1 MSGLVVSANDAK
13 LVRQDGR
20 DHFPDAP
27 PADTVT
33 VLDASVMPPRVLHTV
48 EVSTSIVGPP
58 QSVAISPD
66 GRWVV
71 VGSATHVDAGTLV
84 LDDSITV
91 VDLQAGPAASTI
103 DLGAHA
109 QGIAFHPDGRL
120 LLIAAANGEVLV
132 CRVGDTFEVTD
143 RIAVSAGRLAGLSFT
158 HDGSAAIV
166 ALRDENG
173 AAVLDVSGTEVTLSP
188 QRISTGVSP
197 YVVDVD
203 AVGRWAVIGNVGWGG
218 KGIRGGDSV
227 ADDDSFTLVD
237 VSQRPFRAVQ
247 HVAVPSIPEGV
258 ALSPD
263 GRWVAALCMA
273 GCQLP
278 PGAPGH
284 QPNGRLQL
292 FEVSD
297 AGVRQVADLSAGA
310 AAQGVVFTDDGRH
323 VVAQFYADECLA
335 LFEVAQGTL
344 LDTGI
349 RVPVNGGPAGL
360 SAAPR

>member
-1 MSGLVVSANDAK
+1 MAKRASQLEEPVVTTEEAESTPPVADESEAVVDATADVVSEETESVPAEPIEPE
-13 LVRQDGR
+13 
-20 DHFPDAP
+20 PDPRAP
-27 PADTVT
+27 
-33 VLDASVMPPRVLHTV
+33 LDDPLMPGSVSLN
-48 EVSTSIVGPP
+48 
-58 QSVAISPD
+58 A
-66 GRWVV
+66 
-71 VGSATHVDAGTLV
+71 AGTHAAFVQRDSSGMPWLWQ
-84 LDDSITV
+84 LD
-91 VDLQAGPAASTI
+91 LEAGEYAPIPLTTI
-103 DLGAHA
+103 
-109 QGIAFHPDGRL
+109 
-120 LLIAAANGEVLV
+120 
-132 CRVGDTFEVTD
+132 
-143 RIAVSAGRLAGLSFT
+143 S
-158 HDGSAAIV
+158 
-166 ALRDENG
+166 
-173 AAVLDVSGTEVTLSP
+173 
-188 QRISTGVSP
+188 
-197 YVVDVD
+197 
-203 AVGRWAVIGNVGWGG
+203 
-218 KGIRGGDSV
+218 
-227 ADDDSFTLVD
+227 DSFTLVD

-349 RVPVNGGPAGL
+349 RVPVKGGPAGL

>member
-227 ADDDSFTLVD
+227 ADADSFTLVD
-237 VSQRPFRAVQ
+237 VAQRPFRAVQ

-258 ALSPD
+258 ALSPEGAGWRRCAWPAASSLRERRGTNPTAGSSSSRCRTPAS
-263 GRWVAALCMA
+263 GRSPTCRPAR
-273 GCQLP
+273 LP
-278 PGAPGH
+278 RVWSSPTTDATSWRSSTPTSAWH
-284 QPNGRLQL
+284 CSRWPRGRCLTR
-292 FEVSD
+292 
-297 AGVRQVADLSAGA
+297 GSAS
-310 AAQGVVFTDDGRH
+310 
-323 VVAQFYADECLA
+323 
-335 LFEVAQGTL
+335 
-344 LDTGI
+344 
-349 RVPVNGGPAGL
+349 P
-360 SAAPR
+360 